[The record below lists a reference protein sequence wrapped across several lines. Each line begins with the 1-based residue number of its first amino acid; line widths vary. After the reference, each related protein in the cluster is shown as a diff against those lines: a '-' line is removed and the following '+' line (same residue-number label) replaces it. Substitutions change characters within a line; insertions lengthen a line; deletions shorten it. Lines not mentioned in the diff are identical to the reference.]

1 MLVCITSPSASFF
14 VTNNM
19 VEIYV
24 TTLVAKHIMAI
35 ENPRSFKKIFVSPWL
50 LLFEGLA
57 IEVL

>member
-1 MLVCITSPSASFF
+1 
-14 VTNNM
+14 M